1 MGCGS
6 PDHTGAA
13 ALASA
18 ASAAR
23 PEKIRGHADDRQL
36 DRHFISRADRLL
48 AQCDFVRRT
57 LNASASE
64 SLLVRGSSEVVV
76 GDVGDEALSL
86 ALFVADDSDITVHG
100 VTIDRLFT
108 ASPGSPLAITAPRTG
123 FSSGS
128 DT

>member
-13 ALASA
+13 ALASGRLC
-18 ASAAR
+18 AAR

-86 ALFVADDSDITVHG
+86 ALFVADDGDITFHG
-100 VTIDRLFT
+100 VTIDVY
-108 ASPGSPLAITAPRTG
+108 SPRRLAITAPRTG